1 MFESHAEFVGPDT
14 FSEFCLPY
22 LKKIAHGVKEKL
34 AQKGIPAVPMV
45 MILFSCPMWQ
55 LTLGVSKD
63 QIKSFILYL

>member
-45 MILFSCPMWQ
+45 MILFS
-55 LTLGVSKD
+55 
-63 QIKSFILYL
+63 

>member
-45 MILFSCPMWQ
+45 MILF
-55 LTLGVSKD
+55 
-63 QIKSFILYL
+63 